1 MVDEEKVLKKL
12 KEVVDPELG
21 VDIVGMGLIYTVI
34 VNSNCNRGRRRGCK
48 VKIKMT
54 LTSPGCPLAPI
65 IHKEVEEAVMKI
77 RGVQEVKLQLVWD
90 PPWTPS
96 RASEEVRVMFGW

>member
-1 MVDEEKVLKKL
+1 MVDKNKVLEQL
-12 KEVVDPELG
+12 KTVVDPELG
-21 VDIVGMGLIYTVI
+21 VDIVGMGLIYGVRVSCRPKSVPPSFI
-34 VNSNCNRGRRRGCK
+34 VR
-48 VKIKMT
+48 IKMT

-77 RGVQEVKLQLVWD
+77 RGVREVKLQLVWD